1 MIAASMN
8 LLLLIILAAIVV
20 GVIVFLLAK
29 LQARGGGFSAA
40 VKWALALAGLALF
53 VFVGAAILNTISDR
67 KASPDETMPWL
78 VLIGL
83 AAGAIWIAIQKGF
96 FTRKSGG
103 TDAATPQ
110 NDKTTKPLAP
120 RAQAPAAAAASPSIL
135 ISYRRADSGDVAGRI
150 YDRLV
155 AHYSR
160 ETVFKDVDSI
170 PLGIDFRKHLSES
183 VGACQV
189 LLAVIG
195 RNWIESRG
203 SEKRLDDPHDF
214 VRIEIETALDRRIPI
229 VPLLV
234 QAAPMPNEEDLPPS
248 LRPPA
253 YYNAISIR
261 PDPDFHQDMTRLIK
275 GIEAHLQKKK

>member
-1 MIAASMN
+1 MN

-20 GVIVFLLAK
+20 AVIVFLLAK
-29 LQARGGGFSAA
+29 RQAPDGGFSAP
-40 VKWALALAGLALF
+40 VKWALALAGPLAGLALF
-53 VFVGAAILNTISDR
+53 VFIGAAILNTITDR

-78 VLIGL
+78 VFIGV

-96 FTRKSGG
+96 FTRNPRG

-110 NDKTTKPLAP
+110 NDKTTKPRAP
-120 RAQAPAAAAASPSIL
+120 RVQAPAAAAASPSIL

-155 AHYSR
+155 AYYSR

-195 RNWIESRG
+195 RNWIEPGG
-203 SEKRLDDPHDF
+203 SERRLDDPRDF
-214 VRIEIETALDRRIPI
+214 VRIEIETALERRIPI

-234 QAAPMPNEEDLPPS
+234 QGTSMPSEEDLPPS
-248 LRPPA
+248 LRPLA